1 MEEEIT
7 LRELIEVLLKRKW
20 LIFIITVSITLVAA
34 VFSFFIV
41 KPTYEASTT
50 IAVTDVTPATGF
62 FGSNT
67 TVIFSDKDS
76 GIPIFQSDTIEKDIS
91 LLLSSLLRYPDMS
104 VDAFKEEVTNPVVL
118 TNTIKQ
124 LKLDPKRY
132 TLDNFKKQISVSVLN
147 NTNLIQVTVKEN
159 DPQVAAEI
167 ANSIAQNFR
176 NYVIERNTKQ
186 TDKLMQTLLK
196 LIDLQN
202 EKIRKAQEDLANF
215 LNSASN
221 KLEIEQKQKELSLLK
236 NTRDIMLEKYN
247 MLELV
252 KESDLGKQSILITS
266 KALVPGKPVAP
277 KKMLNVLIAFI
288 LGGMIGVFVAFFM
301 EYWEKTE
308 PTEKH
313 FAKSEE

>member
-104 VDAFKEEVTNPVVL
+104 VNAFKEEITNPTVL
-118 TNTIKQ
+118 MNTINQ
-124 LKLDPKRY
+124 LKLDPKKY
-132 TLDNFKKQISVSVLN
+132 TLDSFKKQISASVLN
-147 NTNLIQVTVKEN
+147 NTNLIQITVKEN
-159 DPQVAAEI
+159 DPKLAADI
-167 ANSIAQNFR
+167 ANAIAQNFR
-176 NYVIERNTKQ
+176 NYVIERNAKQ
-186 TDKLMQTLLK
+186 TDKLMQTLLE
-196 LIDLQN
+196 LIDMQN
-202 EKIRKAQEDLANF
+202 EKIKKVQDEIAN
-215 LNSASN
+215 LTSSSD
-221 KLEIEQKQKELSLLK
+221 KLEKEQKQKELSLLK

-266 KALVPGKPVAP
+266 KALVPEKPVAP

>member
-20 LIFIITVSITLVAA
+20 IIIGITVFLTLIVGF
-34 VFSFFIV
+34 FSFFVI
-41 KPTYEASTT
+41 KPTYEASAT

-62 FGSNT
+62 FGLNT

-147 NTNLIQVTVKEN
+147 NTNLIRVTVKEN
-159 DPQVAAEI
+159 DPQLAAEI

-202 EKIRKAQEDLANF
+202 EKIREAQEDLANF
-215 LNSASN
+215 LNNPSN
-221 KLEIEQKQKELSLLK
+221 KLEIEQKEKELSLIK
-236 NTRDIMLEKYN
+236 NTMDIMLEKYN

-266 KALVPGKPVAP
+266 KALAPEKPVAP

-288 LGGMIGVFVAFFM
+288 LGG
-301 EYWEKTE
+301 KN
-308 PTEKH
+308 
-313 FAKSEE
+313 S